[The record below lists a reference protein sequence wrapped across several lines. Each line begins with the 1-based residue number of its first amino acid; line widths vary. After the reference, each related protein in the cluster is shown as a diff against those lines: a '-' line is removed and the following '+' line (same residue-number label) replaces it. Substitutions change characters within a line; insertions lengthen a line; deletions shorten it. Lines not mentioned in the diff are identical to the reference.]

1 MNKKEITKD
10 KRMTVRMTAKELENI
25 KKLAKENG
33 YKSVSQF
40 IIDKTTK

>member
-10 KRMTVRMTAKELENI
+10 KKLTIRATANEVENI
-25 KKLAKENG
+25 KKQAEKNG